1 MDAAVEH
8 AGRAPEPARGF
19 LKRVE
24 RIGNRLPDP
33 VAIFVAMI
41 AVLVVVS
48 VIGAGASWSVA
59 HPVSG
64 EVLDVKSLLSQDL
77 LRQLLSEMPRTYTG
91 FAPLGMVL
99 VLLLGAGVAEQA
111 GLFAALLKKAM
122 AGVSHRFL
130 TPSVILIGMLSSHV
144 GDAGFIIF
152 IPLAGLLFANAGR
165 NPLLGIVLGFA
176 GCCTGLAGNL
186 IPGQYDV
193 LIFGVTQ
200 TGAQLLVS
208 DWVMNP
214 LGNWWF
220 ILAIAV
226 ANVLTG
232 WIVAERIVAPRL
244 PAWEGGVAPTPENNG
259 GLGEAE
265 RRGLR
270 AAAIAALVV
279 AAVVAGLMLF
289 PGYSPLYDHAS
300 DADVPLRPFFGS
312 LVGILF
318 MLMLSAGWAYG
329 RAAGTVTGHR
339 HVIAMMATGL
349 TPMLPYLV
357 LIFFASHFVAMFGWS
372 NLGPITAIAGADLL
386 RDAGAPP
393 ALMLPILTTASAW
406 LDFLIA
412 SGSAKWTA
420 MAPVAVPML
429 MLLDIS
435 PEMTTAAYRVGDTVT
450 NLISPLNPYFVMTL
464 LFCQRYVPQMR
475 MGTLLAATLPLAIVF
490 YLAGMALVV
499 TWVALGLPP
508 GLGSS
513 VGYTLPAAV
522 NLAN

>member
-1 MDAAVEH
+1 MEAADIDAGGSA
-8 AGRAPEPARGF
+8 EPGRGF
-19 LKRVE
+19 LDWVE
-24 RIGNRLPDP
+24 RVGNRLPDP

-41 AVLVVVS
+41 GLLVVVS
-48 VIGAGASWSVA
+48 VIGAAGGWRAVN
-59 HPVSG
+59 PVTG
-64 EVLDVKSLLSQDL
+64 EVLVVKSLLSEEL

-122 AGVSHRFL
+122 AGVSQRL
-130 TPSVILIGMLSSHV
+130 LVPSVILIGMLSSHV

-152 IPLAGLLFANAGR
+152 IPLAGMLFANAGR
-165 NPLLGIVLGFA
+165 NPLLGLVLGFA

-186 IPGQYDV
+186 LPGQYDV

-200 TGAQLLVS
+200 TGAQLLVP
-208 DWVMNP
+208 DWSMNP

-220 ILAIAV
+220 LLAIAA

-232 WIVAERIVAPRL
+232 WLVAVKIVAPRL
-244 PAWEGGVAPTPENNG
+244 PVWQGSSIPTPVVDA
-259 GLGEAE
+259 GLSAQQ

-270 AAAIAALVV
+270 AAAIVALLV
-279 AAVVAGLMLF
+279 AVAVASLMVF
-289 PGYSPLYDHAS
+289 PGFSPLYDHAG
-300 DADVPLRPFFGS
+300 DADVPLRPFFGA

-318 MLMLSAGWAYG
+318 VLMLGAGWAYG
-329 RAAGTVTGHR
+329 RAAGTITGHR
-339 HVIAMMATGL
+339 DVIAKMGTGL

-372 NLGPITAIAGADLL
+372 NLGPITAITGAGLL
-386 RDAGAPP
+386 RESGAPT

-429 MLLDIS
+429 MLLDVS

-464 LFCQRYVPQMR
+464 LFCQRYLPQMR
-475 MGTLLAATLPLAIVF
+475 MGTLLAATLPLAIAF
-490 YLAGMALVV
+490 YLAGMAI
-499 TWVALGLPP
+499 TAGWVALDLPP
-508 GLGSS
+508 GPGAS
-513 VGYTLPAAV
+513 VGYELPAATTSR
-522 NLAN
+522 